1 MSVFRASLVCDE
13 TIRLRLLG
21 LLGLADTSGLTG
33 DGLQPM
39 VPLPAG
45 VQIEDGGAAVFT
57 TRRGDEGTAH
67 AVDQLGMG

>member
-1 MSVFRASLVCDE
+1 
-13 TIRLRLLG
+13 
-21 LLGLADTSGLTG
+21 
-33 DGLQPM
+33 M

-67 AVDQLGMG
+67 AVDQSSNDNSRAVGDRIPLGHP